1 MIEKEPISS
10 ISQIEKE
17 KQKDEI
23 YQSALKKVDIED
35 FDDYIDSNVKKVTPQ
50 EESKKVEV

>member
-1 MIEKEPISS
+1 MEKEAISS
-10 ISQIEKE
+10 ISQIKKE
-17 KQKDEI
+17 KKKDEI

-35 FDDYIDSNVKKVTPQ
+35 FDDYIDSKVTPQ